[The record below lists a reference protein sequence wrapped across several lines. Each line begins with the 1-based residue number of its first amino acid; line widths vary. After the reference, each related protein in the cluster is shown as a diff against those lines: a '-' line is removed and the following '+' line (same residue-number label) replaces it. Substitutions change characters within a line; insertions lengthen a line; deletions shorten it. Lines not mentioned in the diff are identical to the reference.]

1 MKMDLEQFDRRVIV
15 TGGAGFIGSNLL
27 MHLVPKYPDYLLV
40 NIDCLTYAANL
51 SNLKPIENSPNY
63 VFERVNICDRP
74 KLKECF
80 DKYSV
85 DAVIHLAAESH
96 VDRSILGP
104 ADFINTNIIGTF
116 NLLELARAR
125 MEQNTGF
132 TTSPPMRFSALWARR
147 VFSVRRR
154 RTVPTRRTRL
164 PRPPAITS
172 SVRIIRPTG

>member
-74 KLKECF
+74 YPETIKAIRE
-80 DKYSV
+80 
-85 DAVIHLAAESH
+85 
-96 VDRSILGP
+96 
-104 ADFINTNIIGTF
+104 IG
-116 NLLELARAR
+116 NSMYRLRH
-125 MEQNTGF
+125 
-132 TTSPPMRFSALWARR
+132 TSE
-147 VFSVRRR
+147 
-154 RTVPTRRTRL
+154 
-164 PRPPAITS
+164 
-172 SVRIIRPTG
+172 